1 MKLRRVSLVHR
12 LLADAQGQTLYLAA
26 VGMLAFVG
34 ISGLAIDVGHA
45 YYARQQLQE
54 STNTAAL
61 AGATILPDT
70 DAAAANATTYSA
82 LTGQKNAN
90 SNLQNATIATSFA
103 CVAKVTSLGI
113 PCVTSTGS
121 TSGNFNTVIVTQKAQ
136 VPTFFGRIF
145 LVPKLNV
152 SATSTAAMA
161 TPSPYNIALLVD
173 TTLSMNNTDDNCGT
187 GVTQMQCALQG
198 IMQLLYYLYPC
209 SPALATCTSS
219 GGVSSQSVDRV
230 AIFAF
235 PNVTVSTTA
244 IDSNCTSPVTSTFA
258 NKYGWEYDP
267 AYGGYYSISPEN
279 PWTSWPTATG
289 YDYPSATATSYHPSG
304 STTPNYEVSLGLS
317 AGDANGFFSDYRTAD
332 QPLLPPLSRTLNT
345 GSLLVK
351 MLGGAS
357 NCGGLATPNYDGN
370 YGTWYAG
377 AIYAAQA
384 ALTAEK
390 AANPGSTNVMILL
403 GDGQANA
410 QQGNMQSSSQTGG
423 ASLTRNGTYP
433 SYIDDCQQ
441 AIVASQKASKAGTMV
456 YAVAY
461 GSESTGCGVRGGS
474 STATD
479 TTLVATGLN
488 ASFTL
493 STLTPCMTMENIASS
508 MSKFFSDYM
517 QTGSGSTCMNTKN
530 TENNNS
536 LKAIFK
542 LIGGGLGSARLIP
555 NGTT

>member
-1 MKLRRVSLVHR
+1 

-34 ISGLAIDVGHA
+34 VAGLSIDLGHA

-54 STNTAAL
+54 STNAAAL
-61 AGATILPDT
+61 AGATVLPDT
-70 DAAAANATTYSA
+70 DSAAANATAYSA
-82 LTGQKNAN
+82 MNGQMNA
-90 SNLQNATIATSFA
+90 SPNLQNAAVSYAFA
-103 CVAKVTSLGI
+103 CVGKVTSLGI

-121 TSGNFNTVIVTQKAQ
+121 TSGSYNTFIVTQTAK

-145 LVPKLNV
+145 SVPTFNV
-152 SATSTAAMA
+152 STIATAAMA
-161 TPSPYNIALLVD
+161 SPSPYNIALLMD
-173 TTLSMNNTDDNCGT
+173 TTLSMNATDDNCGT

-198 IMQLLYYLYPC
+198 ALQLLYYLYPC
-209 SPALATCTSS
+209 SPALASCTIS
-219 GGVSSQSVDRV
+219 GGVASQSVDRV
-230 AIFAF
+230 ALFSF
-235 PNVTVSTTA
+235 PNVTISTAA
-244 IDSNCTSPVTSTFA
+244 IDSNCTAPVTAAWGS
-258 NKYGWEYDP
+258 KYGWSNNA
-267 AYGGYYSISPEN
+267 AYGGYYSMSPQTVW
-279 PWTSWPTATG
+279 PQWPTATG

-332 QPLLPPLSRTLNT
+332 TPGTVPMSRTLNT
-345 GSLLVK
+345 SSLLVK

-357 NCGGLATPNYDGN
+357 NCGGLATPNYDGDE
-370 YGTWYAG
+370 GTWYAG

-390 AANPGSTNVMILL
+390 VANPGSTNVIILL

-410 QQGNMQSSSQTGG
+410 QQANMQSSSKTGG
-423 ASLTRNGTYP
+423 PSLTSSGTYP
-433 SYIDDCQQ
+433 SYKDDCQQ
-441 AIVASQKASKAGTMV
+441 AIIAAQKATKAGTVV

-461 GSESTGCGVRGGS
+461 GSESTGCGVSGGS

-479 TTLVATGLN
+479 TTLVATGTN
-488 ASFTL
+488 APFTL
-493 STLTPCMTMENIASS
+493 STLTPCMTMENIASN

-517 QTGSGSTCMNTKN
+517 QSGSGSTCKNTKD

-536 LKAIFK
+536 LNAIFK
-542 LIGGGLGSARLIP
+542 LIAGGLGSARLIP

>member
-1 MKLRRVSLVHR
+1 

-26 VGMLAFVG
+26 IGMLAFVG
-34 ISGLAIDVGHA
+34 VAGLSIDVGHA

-54 STNTAAL
+54 STNAAAL

-70 DAAAANATTYSA
+70 DAAAANAIAYSA
-82 LTGQKNAN
+82 LTGQ
-90 SNLQNATIATSFA
+90 QNASPNLLNASIASSFA
-103 CVAKVTSLGI
+103 CVTKVTSLGI

-121 TSGNFNTVIVTQKAQ
+121 TSGSYNTIIVTQKAK
-136 VPTFFGRIF
+136 VATYFGRIF
-145 LVPKLNV
+145 LVPTFNI
-152 SATSTAAMA
+152 SATATAAMA
-161 TPSPYNIALLVD
+161 SPSPYNIALILD
-173 TTLSMNNTDDNCGT
+173 TTLSMNATDDNCGA

-198 IMQLLYYLYPC
+198 VLNLLYYLYPC
-209 SPALATCTSS
+209 SPALSSCTIS

-230 AIFAF
+230 AVFSF
-235 PNVTVSTTA
+235 PNVTINTAA
-244 IDSNCTSPVTSTFA
+244 IDSNCTSPVTTA
-258 NKYGWEYDP
+258 WATKYGWSNN
-267 AYGGYYSISPEN
+267 ASYGGYYSMSPQTVW
-279 PWTSWPTATG
+279 PQWPTATG

-304 STTPNYEVSLGLS
+304 STTPTYEVSLGLG
-317 AGDANGFFSDYRTAD
+317 AGDTNGFFSDYRTAD
-332 QPLLPPLSRTLNT
+332 TPGTLPMSRTLNT
-345 GSLLVK
+345 SSLLVK

-370 YGTWYAG
+370 EGTWFAG

-390 AANPGSTNVMILL
+390 VANPGSTNVIILL

-423 ASLTRNGTYP
+423 AALTGKGTYP
-433 SYIDDCQQ
+433 SYVDDCQQ
-441 AIVASQKASKAGTMV
+441 AIVASQKATKAGTMV

-474 STATD
+474 SAATD
-479 TTLVATGLN
+479 TSIVATGLN
-488 ASFTL
+488 ALFTL

-536 LKAIFK
+536 LNAIFK
-542 LIGGGLGSARLIP
+542 LIAGGLGSARLIP